1 MSSVAL
7 REGGSSS
14 QELFPVT
21 FSSKFLEDN
30 TVIRNFRTTAADGK
44 QYSTNFYNLDAI
56 ISIGYRVNS
65 LRATQF
71 RQWATGVLRNFA
83 IPGYVLDKERLK
95 NGLFFSKEYY
105 ENLLA
110 EIRVSDK
117 FRLENKSTL
126 KP

>member
-1 MSSVAL
+1 
-7 REGGSSS
+7 
-14 QELFPVT
+14 
-21 FSSKFLEDN
+21 
-30 TVIRNFRTTAADGK
+30 
-44 QYSTNFYNLDAI
+44 
-56 ISIGYRVNS
+56 
-65 LRATQF
+65 
-71 RQWATGVLRNFA
+71 
-83 IPGYVLDKERLK
+83 VLDKERLK